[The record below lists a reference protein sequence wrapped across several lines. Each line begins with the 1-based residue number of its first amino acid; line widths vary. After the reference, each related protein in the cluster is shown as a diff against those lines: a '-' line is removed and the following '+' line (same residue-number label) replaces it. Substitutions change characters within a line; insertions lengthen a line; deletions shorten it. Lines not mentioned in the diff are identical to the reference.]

1 MTDEQIR
8 EALLKA
14 IEDDSD
20 YNAMVDRLREQ
31 VIAFREQTISKK
43 KLLEQLEYLRA
54 QKRIEDDER
63 REDAIMDVMDML
75 VGFISAHS
83 RIE

>member
-31 VIAFREQTISKK
+31 VIAFREQAISKK